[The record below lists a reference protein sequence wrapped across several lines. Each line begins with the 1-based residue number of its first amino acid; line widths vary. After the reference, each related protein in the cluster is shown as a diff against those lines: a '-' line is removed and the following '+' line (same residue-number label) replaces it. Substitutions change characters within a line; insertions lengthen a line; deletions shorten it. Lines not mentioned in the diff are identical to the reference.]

1 MEKLYIRSE
10 DLLKDSFQLAWN
22 VYESGFKPN
31 YIVGVWRGGA
41 PIGIAVQEFL
51 SVLGVKSDHVAI
63 RTSYYS
69 GIDAKKDTVQV
80 YGLNYVIRK
89 LESEDRLL
97 IVDDVHDT
105 GNSISQIITDLKKAC
120 KKNTPEIRVA
130 TPFFKPEKNLTD
142 NVPDYYLHE
151 TNKWLVFP
159 HELEGLSI
167 EEIEINKPELK
178 DLISNI
184 KNYFARKEN
193 SQFFFLNL
201 LAFIFINVFFYRIA
215 EHGTD
220 RSAQILIFL
229 FFIYILSL
237 RGSYKYFY
245 NIN

>member
-63 RTSYYS
+63 RTSYYT
-69 GIDAKKDTVQV
+69 GIDAKKDSVQV

-120 KKNTPEIRVA
+120 KKNTPEIKIA
-130 TPFFKPEKNLTD
+130 TP
-142 NVPDYYLHE
+142 YYL
-151 TNKWLVFP
+151 
-159 HELEGLSI
+159 S
-167 EEIEINKPELK
+167 
-178 DLISNI
+178 LIHI
-184 KNYFARKEN
+184 
-193 SQFFFLNL
+193 
-201 LAFIFINVFFYRIA
+201 
-215 EHGTD
+215 
-220 RSAQILIFL
+220 
-229 FFIYILSL
+229 
-237 RGSYKYFY
+237 
-245 NIN
+245 